1 MKKWLALSLL
11 ILGVSVIVGCT
22 PSTPGTTPTPT
33 PTSAPNLTE
42 APTLITVS
50 DGTRTLQ
57 SGDPVM
63 FSKTITFTG
72 QGPANAVIRVYRG
85 NTLIDSTTTNS
96 AGGFTWS
103 WNSGTTEGSF
113 VFKFTAKAPDR
124 EESSPISFT
133 IVVDG
138 SGPYLASALAKADP
152 LLGSTPTITV
162 SFSEAIVVNDMNL
175 FTLVPSLFWG
185 VATGG
190 TSHFTLTTIQ
200 LADDQKTVTLTG
212 NWMSDQFIVGDP
224 LQVVF
229 VPASPLVVTDKAG
242 NPCVSPTVVYG
253 VVSP

>member
-1 MKKWLALSLL
+1 MKKWLVLSFLFL
-11 ILGVSVIVGCT
+11 WVLVIVGCT
-22 PSTPGTTPTPT
+22 PSTPSTTPTPT

-50 DGTRTLQ
+50 DGTKTLQ

-85 NTLIDSTTTNS
+85 DTVIDSTNTGD
-96 AGGFTWS
+96 AGSFTWS
-103 WNSGTTEGSF
+103 WNSGTTEGTF
-113 VFKFTAKAPDR
+113 VFNFTAKVPDR
-124 EESSPISFT
+124 EESTPTSFT

-138 SGPYLASALAKADP
+138 TKPYLTSGSAKADP

-162 SFSEAIVVNDMNL
+162 SFNEAIVVNDMNL
-175 FTLVPSLFWG
+175 FTLVPGHWMTG
-185 VATGG
+185 TGG
-190 TSHFTLTTIQ
+190 TSHFTLTTIR

-212 NWMSDQFIVGDP
+212 NWMSDQLIAGDL
-224 LQVVF
+224 LQVIF
-229 VPASPLVVTDKAG
+229 YPASPLVVTDKAG
-242 NPCVSPTVVYG
+242 NLCSPTTVIV